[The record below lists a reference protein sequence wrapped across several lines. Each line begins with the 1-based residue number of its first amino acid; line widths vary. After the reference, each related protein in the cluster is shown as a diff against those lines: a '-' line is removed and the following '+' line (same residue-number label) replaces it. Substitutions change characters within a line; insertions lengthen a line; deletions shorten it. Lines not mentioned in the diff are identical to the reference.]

1 MIANNKPVIED
12 IPSSKHEELNTILLD
27 PKASQNMK
35 DIALKRLTGI
45 CLRCGR
51 PAEKLIKY
59 QLEDITRILKYCN
72 NCFELSVIE
81 DKGKDKKVKLL
92 DTGQR
97 NETIAVIEK
106 NDTKSIK
113 SRGEV
118 RHK

>member
-1 MIANNKPVIED
+1 MIGQSAM
-12 IPSSKHEELNTILLD
+12 
-27 PKASQNMK
+27 AG
-35 DIALKRLTGI
+35 ALSGDVRLRVDCFLVGI
-45 CLRCGR
+45 SALRCGR

-97 NETIAVIEK
+97 NETIAVVDK
-106 NDTKSIK
+106 KST
-113 SRGEV
+113 SRAQ
-118 RHK
+118 